1 VEITYKKDKLPA
13 AEQVIEL
20 YRKSG
25 LPRPIDDKERMQLML
40 ENSTLVLTA
49 WDQEKLVG
57 VCRCLTDWVWCTYLS
72 DLAVDPDYKK
82 SGIGRKLIDM
92 TRKEV
97 GELTMIVLLSVP
109 DAFEYYPKVG
119 FKKEDRAFMIPR
131 KQ

>member
-1 VEITYKKDKLPA
+1 MLPA

-25 LPRPIDDKERMQLML
+25 LPRPVDDKERMQAML
-40 ENSTLVLTA
+40 ENSTFVLTA
-49 WDQEKLVG
+49 WDEEKLVG

-72 DLAVDPDYKK
+72 DLAVDPNYKK

-109 DAFEYYPKVG
+109 DAFDYYPKVG
-119 FKKEDRAFMIPR
+119 FKKEDRAFMIAR
-131 KQ
+131 NQ

>member
-1 VEITYKKDKLPA
+1 MLPA

-25 LPRPIDDKERMQLML
+25 LPRPIDDKERMQSML

-49 WDQEKLVG
+49 WDDEKLVG
-57 VCRCLTDWVWCTYLS
+57 VCRCLTDWAWCTYLS

-82 SGIGRKLIDM
+82 SGIGRMLIDM
-92 TRKEV
+92 TSKEV

-119 FKKEDRAFMIPR
+119 FKKEERAFMIAR
-131 KQ
+131 KR